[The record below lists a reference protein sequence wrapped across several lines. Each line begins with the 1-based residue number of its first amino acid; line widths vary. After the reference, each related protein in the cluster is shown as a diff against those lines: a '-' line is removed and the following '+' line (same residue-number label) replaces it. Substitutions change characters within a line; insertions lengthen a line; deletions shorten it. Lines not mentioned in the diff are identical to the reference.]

1 MKFKAQKY
9 RIYPNKIQQE
19 YFAKE
24 FGCNR
29 FIYNYCLDLQIKKY
43 AIDKTKYSKFDLNL
57 QITKIKKDPQ
67 FTWLNEVNSQSL
79 CDQTEHLE
87 CAFTKFFKKQGG
99 FPKFKSKKDNHKSF
113 KVRQSAKLINN
124 KLKIPKVKE
133 GIKIV
138 LHKQIEGTIQN
149 VVISKTPTNKYY
161 ASITYK
167 VEEIPVIKKPI
178 CENQA
183 VGIDLGIKTF
193 AVISDN
199 SIIENPKHL
208 RKSLKKIKILSKRH
222 SKKIKGSKNREKL
235 RLKLALQYEK
245 VTNQRKDFLHKT
257 TSMLL
262 DKYDTICLE
271 TLNVSG
277 MVKNHK
283 LALSISDL
291 GIGMFNQFLEYKTLE
306 RGNNILRIGIF
317 QPSTKICNICG
328 AINNDLKLSDREW
341 TCTNGHELE
350 RDFNAALNIKKY
362 SFIKY
367 NTAGSAEI

>member
-43 AIDKTKYSKFDLNL
+43 ATDKTKYSKFDLNL

-87 CAFTKFFKKQGG
+87 CAFTKFFKKQGS
-99 FPKFKSKKDNHKSF
+99 FPKFKSKKDNYKFF

-133 GIKIV
+133 GIKII

-149 VVISKTPTNKYY
+149 VTISKTPTNKYY

-208 RKSLKKIKILSKRH
+208 RKSLKRLKILSKKH
-222 SKKIKGSKNREKL
+222 STKVKGSNNREKARL
-235 RLKLALQYEK
+235 RLALQYEK

-262 DKYDTICLE
+262 SKYDTICLE
-271 TLNVSG
+271 TLNVKG
-277 MVKNHK
+277 MIKNHK

-291 GIGMFNQFLEYKTLE
+291 GIGMFNKFLEYKSLE
-306 RGNNILRIGIF
+306 RGNNILRIGTF
-317 QPSTKICNICG
+317 QPSSKICSCG
-328 AINNDLKLSDREW
+328 IINNDLKLSDRTW
-341 TCTNGHELE
+341 TCKSCNVTHD
-350 RDFNAALNIKKY
+350 RDLLAANNIRKF

>member
-1 MKFKAQKY
+1 MKFKALKY

-29 FIYNYCLDLQIKKY
+29 FIYNYFLDSQIKKY
-43 AIDKTKYSKFDLNL
+43 AIDKTKYSKYDLQL
-57 QITKIKKDPQ
+57 ELTKLKKNPEYI
-67 FTWLNEVNSQSL
+67 WLNEVNSQSL
-79 CDQTEHLE
+79 CNQAENLE

-99 FPKFKSKKDNHKSF
+99 FPKFKSKKDNNKSF
-113 KVRQSAKLINN
+113 KVPQSAKLVNN
-124 KLKIPKVKE
+124 KLKIPKIKE

-149 VVISKTPTNKYY
+149 VTISKTPTNKYY

-167 VEEIPVIKKPI
+167 VEEVPVIKKPI

-199 SIIENPKHL
+199 STIDNPKHL
-208 RKSLKKIKILSKRH
+208 RKSLKKLKTLSKRY
-222 SKKIKGSKNREKL
+222 SKKVKESNNREKA

-257 TSMLL
+257 TSSLL
-262 DKYDTICLE
+262 NKYDTICLE
-271 TLNVSG
+271 TLNVKG

-291 GIGMFNQFLEYKTLE
+291 GIGMFNQFLEYKALE
-306 RGNNILRIGIF
+306 RGNNILRIGTF

-341 TCTNGHELE
+341 TCTNGHELN
-350 RDFNAALNIKKY
+350 RDFNASLNIKKY

-367 NTAGSAEI
+367 NTVASTEF